1 MYSIT
6 ISVIDSHNAYVD
18 SLFPS
23 ETVVECDDAGV
34 VTLTLQLDFMLNV
47 LVVVLTTN
55 LYRDWLSRQ
64 SLRCFI
70 HRTVASCPQTL
81 IETNV
86 REGGIFILEMNLVA
100 GRI

>member
-6 ISVIDSHNAYVD
+6 ISVTESQHAYVD
-18 SLFPS
+18 ASLPS
-23 ETVVECDDAGV
+23 ETLVECDNAGV
-34 VTLTLQLDFMLNV
+34 MTLTSQFDFMLNV
-47 LVVVLTTN
+47 FVVVLTTN

-86 REGGIFILEMNLVA
+86 SKGGIFILEMNLVT

>member
-6 ISVIDSHNAYVD
+6 ISVTESEKAYVD
-18 SLFPS
+18 ASLPS
-23 ETVVECDDAGV
+23 ETLVECDNAGMM
-34 VTLTLQLDFMLNV
+34 TLTLQFNFMLNV
-47 LVVVLTTN
+47 FVVVFTTN
-55 LYRDWLSRQ
+55 LDRDGLSCL

-86 REGGIFILEMNLVA
+86 SEGGIFILEMNLVTR
-100 GRI
+100 RI